1 MIIIQTPPD
10 LLHPLTDIRCVI
22 AKGRLP
28 EHDGVFAAVLF
39 QDKIYV
45 ALISP
50 SDSDSDD
57 TCSSFDGEDT
67 PKRSVLYCSSGQLLS
82 WNRLT
87 TFDVVDFGLGAYQSK
102 LVRVGGFER
111 LRSRWSAVSSVLVSG
126 DGKTWQYSF
135 PPLPTRRAHPM
146 VVPVGRNPEYLVVAG
161 GRDYCDYSPELE
173 YFPTVEVLAEGQ
185 WYTLQSFPDPCGVGN
200 HCFHNGKLFM
210 TLPHSV
216 FFCKVETLLAQCTE
230 CVAGK
235 EPRSP
240 LWKTI
245 DDECDVGFPTK
256 FCCDDFIAN
265 TRPTFCASLGG
276 YFVDFLHCIV
286 DSCYGTPHFSNMIWA
301 HSPYTKSWICIA
313 KSCTS
318 LGFIIAVLVSRG
330 SELVLFGEDTNK
342 VLKTTLYG
350 KVP

>member
-1 MIIIQTPPD
+1 MED
-10 LLHPLTDIRCVI
+10 KCN
-22 AKGRLP
+22 LP
-28 EHDGVFAAVLF
+28 EDTKAFAALLF

-45 ALISP
+45 ALKVKVIPNSWIYTKP
-50 SDSDSDD
+50 SM
-57 TCSSFDGEDT
+57 
-67 PKRSVLYCSSGQLLS
+67 LYCSSGQLLS

-161 GRDYCDYSPELE
+161 GRDYCDYSSELE
-173 YFPTVEVLAEGQ
+173 YLPTVEVLAEGQ

-210 TLPHSV
+210 TLPHTV

-245 DDECDVGFPTK
+245 DDECDATK
-256 FCCDDFIAN
+256 FCCDDFIPN

-276 YFVDFLHCIV
+276 YFVVFLPRIV
-286 DSCYGTPHFSNMIWA
+286 DAYYGTPHFSNMIWA